1 MKLALAALLLCSWV
15 CAPAHADMVRSETL
29 YGWLEESMR
38 AEGNFKDR
46 TMALAYV
53 AAVRDMLDD
62 EAACIPE
69 SQRGRRTLQAV
80 RDWMKGNLGKWE
92 EPAARTV
99 ARALKEK
106 FPCGGAYR

>member
-1 MKLALAALLLCSWV
+1 MRYPIALVLLCL
-15 CAPAHADMVRSETL
+15 CAATPVRAEMVSSQTL

-53 AAVRDMLDD
+53 AAVRDMLAED
-62 EAACIPE
+62 EACIPE
-69 SQRGRRTLQAV
+69 KQRGRRTLQAV
-80 RDWMKGNLGKWE
+80 RDWMKANLGKWE

-106 FPCGGAYR
+106 FPCGEAYR